1 MTASL
6 QEARG
11 KTPALSCEMY
21 FDVLSKAGGSRERVV
36 QWLATL
42 FPKDAPLSDAA
53 HLELVAAAPLTGKQR
68 ALVFQVVMTRERRK
82 QRRGEEEGG
91 ELALTEIDVRG
102 GSDREEEEE
111 DVDREEE
118 EEDVDREEEE
128 EDVDREEEEE
138 DVDQVARDAGAPSN
152 FFCPISTELMRD
164 PVRTSGLRR

>member
-118 EEDVDREEEE
+118 EEDVD
-128 EDVDREEEEE
+128 
-138 DVDQVARDAGAPSN
+138 QVARDAGAPSN